1 MNVNRVEIWK
11 MLTSVT
17 RLCAQNK
24 NEKTEISRR
33 LTLGPRAH
41 VLSIGI
47 KPNAAQ
53 EEELAVGQLR
63 EEAKDW

>member
-1 MNVNRVEIWK
+1 VLYKHKPRSRVG
-11 MLTSVT
+11 SPS
-17 RLCAQNK
+17 A
-24 NEKTEISRR
+24 S
-33 LTLGPRAH
+33 RAH